1 MDLLIKGGTVVTATS
16 SFKADVAVKNGKI
29 SAIGANL
36 KPEKKTE
43 VVDAKGKM
51 ILPGA
56 IDGHTH
62 LAMPFGGTVATDDY
76 FTGTR
81 AAACGGTTTVFDF
94 VLQGVGE
101 TMDAA
106 LERRDAIC
114 KADGPAIDYS
124 YHIGVGDVT
133 TPEMLASM
141 DECVKRGVTSFKVFM
156 VYDFGVDDG
165 QFFETLQHAAKIG
178 ALVGVHAENRDVN
191 NCLIKEYLA

>member
-81 AAACGGTTTVFDF
+81 AAACGGTEFHQPMIKF
-94 VLQGVGE
+94 YNPRHSWYHN
-101 TMDAA
+101 
-106 LERRDAIC
+106 RRNYGRC
-114 KADGPAIDYS
+114 SGK
-124 YHIGVGDVT
+124 
-133 TPEMLASM
+133 
-141 DECVKRGVTSFKVFM
+141 KRC
-156 VYDFGVDDG
+156 D
-165 QFFETLQHAAKIG
+165 L
-178 ALVGVHAENRDVN
+178 
-191 NCLIKEYLA
+191 

>member
-16 SFKADVAVKNGKI
+16 TFKADVAVKNGKI

-36 KPEKKTE
+36 KPEKNTE
-43 VVDAKGKM
+43 VVDAKGKL

-62 LAMPFGGTVATDDY
+62 LAMPFGGTIATDDY
-76 FTGTR
+76 HTGTR

-106 LERRDAIC
+106 LA
-114 KADGPAIDYS
+114 
-124 YHIGVGDVT
+124 
-133 TPEMLASM
+133 
-141 DECVKRGVTSFKVFM
+141 
-156 VYDFGVDDG
+156 
-165 QFFETLQHAAKIG
+165 
-178 ALVGVHAENRDVN
+178 
-191 NCLIKEYLA
+191 